1 MQGYNQVIRVS
12 CREVIMIQTF
22 DDKKISDSLEMYAD
36 MVRRISFMYLR
47 NKEDVDDVFQEVFLK
62 LLTYEKSFE
71 NESHEKAW
79 IIRVTIN
86 KCKDLSKSFWR
97 KNIQSLEGVELTFHK
112 KEESELM
119 EAILSLPVKY
129 KDVIYLHYYEGY
141 SVPEMS
147 ELLKQKE
154 NTIYSNLHRARAL
167 LKNKLGEY
175 AYEQSF

>member
-1 MQGYNQVIRVS
+1 
-12 CREVIMIQTF
+12 MIQTF
-22 DDKKISDSLEMYAD
+22 DDKKISDSLEKYAD
-36 MVRRISFMYLR
+36 MVRRISYMYLR
-47 NKEDVDDVFQEVFLK
+47 NKHDVEDVFQEVFLK
-62 LLTYEKSFE
+62 LLTYEKAFE
-71 NESHEKAW
+71 SESHEKAW
-79 IIRVTIN
+79 LIRVSIN

-97 KNIQSLEGVELTFHK
+97 KNIQSLEGIELTFNN

-119 EAILSLPVKY
+119 EEVLSLPAKY

-147 ELLKQKE
+147 VLLKQKE

-167 LKNKLGEY
+167 LKNKLGEN

>member
-1 MQGYNQVIRVS
+1 
-12 CREVIMIQTF
+12 MIQTF
-22 DDKKISDSLEMYAD
+22 DDKKISDALEKYSD
-36 MVRRISFMYLR
+36 MVRRISYMYLR
-47 NKEDVDDVFQEVFLK
+47 NKHDVEDVFQEVFLK
-62 LLTYEKSFE
+62 LLTYEKPFE
-71 NESHEKAW
+71 SESHEKAW
-79 IIRVTIN
+79 IIRVAIN

-97 KNIQSLEGVELTFHK
+97 KNTQSLEGVELTFNK

-119 EAILSLPVKY
+119 DAVLSLPVKY

-147 ELLKQKE
+147 VMLNQKE

-167 LKNKLGEY
+167 LKNTLGEY